1 MNLFSYLYK
10 EIEQEGKVSWEW
22 RRVLLSNNFAKHWGI
37 LLRYV
42 FYSRKL
48 YYSRKLFQKIVFSVL
63 WINFFQYPINRFAS
77 TKLALYFENIC
88 NNVWWAGLHNKL
100 MEIEAHNFTRLLIVK
115 WSHWYFLIIL
125 YALIVISYFIPF
137 VRKFIFLK
145 EVKSL

>member
-63 WINFFQYPINRFAS
+63 
-77 TKLALYFENIC
+77 
-88 NNVWWAGLHNKL
+88 
-100 MEIEAHNFTRLLIVK
+100 
-115 WSHWYFLIIL
+115 
-125 YALIVISYFIPF
+125 
-137 VRKFIFLK
+137 
-145 EVKSL
+145 